1 MLKLLIFWCTRRSGT
16 GAHSD
21 QSLLH
26 INIAWPAGL
35 LGLPAIATIL
45 LQAAVMAGAY
55 LGLARA
61 FKVEAL
67 AYLVATAGELVG
79 FRRARG

>member
-1 MLKLLIFWCTRRSGT
+1 M
-16 GAHSD
+16 
-21 QSLLH
+21 
-26 INIAWPAGL
+26 
-35 LGLPAIATIL
+35 
-45 LQAAVMAGAY
+45 VGAY

>member
-26 INIAWPAGL
+26 INI
-35 LGLPAIATIL
+35 GLPA
-45 LQAAVMAGAY
+45 
-55 LGLARA
+55 AR
-61 FKVEAL
+61 
-67 AYLVATAGELVG
+67 YGTSGPSPRP
-79 FRRARG
+79 RRAASMAPTVMSSSP